1 MSEPGANRV
10 RKERLHE
17 LSRFLR
23 GCVPGDE
30 LRLECSDNRE
40 RRLAVDH
47 RVEVRNGIVI
57 LKLSGHGASYQL
69 NVPHADYEA
78 PVAPLIWRSGNAIV
92 TNAAL
97 TKESDEIWSDTTA
110 ADLGV
115 SKR

>member
-1 MSEPGANRV
+1 MRESGTNV
-10 RKERLHE
+10 RTERLHE

-30 LRLECSDNRE
+30 LDLECSDDRS
-40 RRLAVDH
+40 RQLTVDH
-47 RVEVRNGIVI
+47 RIELQNGMVM
-57 LKLSGHGASYQL
+57 LKLSGHGARYQL
-69 NVPHADYEA
+69 NVPHAGYDA

-92 TNAAL
+92 KEATL
-97 TKESDEIWSDTTA
+97 TEESDELWSDTTA